1 MARGT
6 ALLTVWTQKATAHRM
21 AGETEFYG
29 DVRDVVI
36 RDLPVCV
43 VLTE

>member
-29 DVRDVVI
+29 DVVI
-36 RDLPVCV
+36 RYLPVCV